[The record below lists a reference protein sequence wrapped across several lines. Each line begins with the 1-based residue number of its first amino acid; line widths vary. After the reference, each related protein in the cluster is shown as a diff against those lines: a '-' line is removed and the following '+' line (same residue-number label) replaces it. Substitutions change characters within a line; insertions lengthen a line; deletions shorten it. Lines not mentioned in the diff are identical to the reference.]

1 MKFIVYTNYFLS
13 GGNVPDWQS
22 ESMACLKKALQIG
35 ALSGFHACAV
45 VRVSDEDYS
54 YFSEYFS
61 DAPAVFVERL
71 EAQSQGRRLP
81 FLNDI
86 LSPSDKAHQFFDSF
100 GAQPAKLLYV
110 IYKNSDICLPGYF
123 FEFIASQLAY
133 YSRIIKGAE
142 SRSTENVSVI
152 VNRKDIISRFLDD
165 DFLGSSSRIRWHPGY
180 DLFVFP
186 AAILRKLSVDGV
198 AVGNPPIGAV
208 MALNLL
214 VLADH
219 VELISDILVTWHRG
233 VDSGWKKSKKSPE
246 AVRNLRASFR
256 AVKKLFEDQGVDPKS
271 LKTVGHE
278 ANLLRAIFRG

>member
-1 MKFIVYTNYFLS
+1 M
-13 GGNVPDWQS
+13 
-22 ESMACLKKALQIG
+22 
-35 ALSGFHACAV
+35 
-45 VRVSDEDYS
+45 
-54 YFSEYFS
+54 
-61 DAPAVFVERL
+61 
-71 EAQSQGRRLP
+71 
-81 FLNDI
+81 
-86 LSPSDKAHQFFDSF
+86 
-100 GAQPAKLLYV
+100 
-110 IYKNSDICLPGYF
+110 
-123 FEFIASQLAY
+123 
-133 YSRIIKGAE
+133 IKGAE

-152 VNRKDIISRFLDD
+152 VNRKDIISRFVDD
-165 DFLGSSSRIRWHPGY
+165 DFLDSSSRIRWHPGY

>member
-86 LSPSDKAHQFFDSF
+86 LSPSEKAH
-100 GAQPAKLLYV
+100 
-110 IYKNSDICLPGYF
+110 
-123 FEFIASQLAY
+123 
-133 YSRIIKGAE
+133 
-142 SRSTENVSVI
+142 
-152 VNRKDIISRFLDD
+152 
-165 DFLGSSSRIRWHPGY
+165 
-180 DLFVFP
+180 
-186 AAILRKLSVDGV
+186 
-198 AVGNPPIGAV
+198 
-208 MALNLL
+208 
-214 VLADH
+214 
-219 VELISDILVTWHRG
+219 
-233 VDSGWKKSKKSPE
+233 
-246 AVRNLRASFR
+246 
-256 AVKKLFEDQGVDPKS
+256 
-271 LKTVGHE
+271 
-278 ANLLRAIFRG
+278 